1 MAELSS
7 DEIAMIEKYPLR
19 NSLDRLR
26 GLVRGTEQA
35 DLVFYDGADDHD
47 QTDQMTISKV
57 LIALMDEKAAYNLRP
72 PTSNRDVISELAK
85 LLTCLR
91 EDDYSYGHYRPLVQL
106 VIQKASDIDIWR
118 AVFDIIA
125 TVTRVERSTPPPR
138 PSLSI
143 LQTPRSRNT
152 SSLANSSELRRDIDS
167 VLREELLG
175 ELHGDIQGFYAA
187 YFDDVEGLSSIAQA
201 VFENCKTGDSPL
213 YRENGWKDWPDHA
226 DEKPVL
232 EWLTEVID
240 QLVQFAE
247 IHDPSRTVVRRPLA
261 QPARPIAGSTAK
273 RKLDIGFVDDP
284 DATADKRYKWSQI
297 LVPGELKNDRKYDM
311 PSGARLDLARYAREV
326 LCAQDDRRF
335 VLGFTLCGPLL
346 RVWEFDRCGGI
357 GSEETDINKDGL
369 QFVTVIL
376 GFLFM
381 DRPQLGFD
389 PTVVTVDG
397 QRCIEIERNGKKERL
412 VIDGVILRARCV
424 AGRATTCWKAHREGD
439 ERTLVV
445 KDSWQHP
452 ERDEEGELLREA
464 MESGVTN
471 VAQYYFHQTVQADGK
486 DDDVRAIRKGL
497 EAPTSKLK
505 QDSLQVS
512 ITSASNR
519 CCTGRSSTIRWKR
532 SSDCVDTILP
542 PPPSKRTQS
551 SSPAKRLAD
560 SPPNRVHR
568 RVIVRDY
575 GKPIYESSSR
585 VALLVGMEGCIVGY
599 ESLYSKA
606 GLIQSDIS
614 PRNLLINEDDDNPS
628 WRSFL
633 IDLDLAI
640 RTQRDGFSGT
650 RGKTGTRAFMAI
662 GVLYGEKHSF
672 MHDLESFF
680 WVLFWICVHYEGPGK
695 SKPVEQ
701 FEKWNYMNM
710 EELAGAKKGL
720 ISDESDFLR
729 IADDNFTLYYRPLV
743 PWVNRLRRIVFP
755 NGGRWKEINPNLGSE
770 MKKIL
775 QDAKEDTEVRDYIM
789 LSQGETG
796 K

>member
-1 MAELSS
+1 MAGLSS
-7 DEIAMIEKYPLR
+7 DEIATVERYPLR
-19 NSLDRLR
+19 NSLDRVR
-26 GLVRGTEQA
+26 GLLQGAEQSHGDAA
-35 DLVFYDGADDHD
+35 DGPD
-47 QTDQMTISKV
+47 QTYQMAISKA
-57 LIALMDEKAAYNLRP
+57 LIALMDAKAAYNLRP
-72 PTSNRDVISELAK
+72 PISRLNIISELSR
-85 LLTCLR
+85 LLTCLQ
-91 EDDYSYGHYRPLVQL
+91 EGNYSHDHYRPLVQL
-106 VIQKASDIDIWR
+106 VVQKAPDTDIWK
-118 AVFDIIA
+118 AVYDLIA
-125 TVTRVERSTPPPR
+125 TVTYAEKSTPPPR
-138 PSLSI
+138 QSLPI

-152 SSLANSSELRRDIDS
+152 SSLANSSELRRDIDP
-167 VLREELLG
+167 VLREELL
-175 ELHGDIQGFYAA
+175 EDLHADVPDFYAA
-187 YFDDVEGLSSIAQA
+187 YFDDIEGLVSTAQA

-232 EWLTEVID
+232 KWLTEVID

-261 QPARPIAGSTAK
+261 KPAQPVAGSTAK

-284 DATADKRYKWSQI
+284 YATPDKRYEWSQI
-297 LVPGELKNDRKYDM
+297 LVPGELKNDRKYDI

-326 LCAQDDRRF
+326 LSAQGDRRF

-357 GSEETDINKDGL
+357 GSEETDINQDGL
-369 QFVTVIL
+369 QFITVIL

-381 DRPQLGFD
+381 NRRQLGFD

-397 QRCIEIERNGKKERL
+397 RRCIEIERDGKKEHL

-424 AGRATTCWKAHREGD
+424 AGRATTCWKAHRQGD

-445 KDSWQHP
+445 KDSWQYP

-471 VAQYYFHQTVQADGK
+471 VARYYFHETVQVDGK
-486 DDDVRAIRKGL
+486 DDDVRTIRKGL
-497 EAPTSKLK
+497 EVPPSKAK
-505 QDSLQVS
+505 QVSLQVAMR
-512 ITSASNR
+512 TSASNR
-519 CCTGRSSTIRWKR
+519 GRTGRSNGVGLKR

-551 SSPAKRLAD
+551 SSPTKRLAD
-560 SPPNRVHR
+560 SSPPNRVHR

-599 ESLYSKA
+599 ESLYSRA

-614 PRNLLINEDDDNPS
+614 PRNLLVNEDDDNPS

-695 SKPVEQ
+695 GRTVDD
-701 FEKWNYMNM
+701 FEEWNYMNT
-710 EELAGAKKGL
+710 EKLAGAKKGL

-729 IADDNFTLYYRPLV
+729 IADDNFTPYYRPLV
-743 PWVNRLRRIVFP
+743 PWVNRLRRTVFP

-770 MKKIL
+770 MRKIL
-775 QDAKEDTEVRDYIM
+775 QDAQEDTEVTD
-789 LSQGETG
+789 
-796 K
+796 